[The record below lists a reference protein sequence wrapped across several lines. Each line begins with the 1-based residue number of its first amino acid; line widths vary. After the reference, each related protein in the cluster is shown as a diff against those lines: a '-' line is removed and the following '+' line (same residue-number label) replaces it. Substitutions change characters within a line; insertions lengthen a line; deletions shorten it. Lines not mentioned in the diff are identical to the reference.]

1 MTRSVRCGALTI
13 GGGAPVSVQS
23 MTNTDTRDFAATSA
37 QIARLFESGCDLVR
51 VSVFD
56 SRCVPYLRA
65 YQEQAAG
72 PLSADIHFDAR
83 LAVAAVE
90 NGFAAL
96 RINPGNIGSEDEVVR
111 VVDCCKAHHTPI
123 RIGVNSG
130 SLGKDILARYGG
142 VTAEG
147 MVASALGHVR
157 ILEKHGF
164 EDIVISL
171 KSTDLRTT
179 VDAYRRMA
187 SLCDYPLH
195 VGMTEAGLPGQG
207 SILSAIGIG
216 SLLLDGIGDTIRV
229 SLTGDPAQEAPVGIA
244 ILKALG
250 LRGGFRLI
258 ACPTCGR
265 TRLDTPRIAEQVE
278 KAFKNEKR
286 SVTVAVMGCVV
297 NGPGEARGANVAL
310 CGGDGC
316 GALYV
321 DGVYRRKLTGDIT
334 AQFIDAVR
342 RYLDGSDRT
351 V

>member
-1 MTRSVRCGALTI
+1 MTRAVKCGPLVI
-13 GGGAPVSVQS
+13 GGGAKISVQS
-23 MTNTDTRDFAATSA
+23 MTNTDTRDCEATGA

-56 SRCVPYLRA
+56 EKCVPHLRK
-65 YQEQAAG
+65 YQEDAPG

-96 RINPGNIGSEDEVVR
+96 RINPGNIGSESEVER
-111 VVDCCKAHHTPI
+111 VVDCCKAHGTPI

-130 SLGKDILARYGG
+130 SLEKDILNAHGG

-147 MVASALGHVR
+147 MVESALRHVR
-157 ILEKHGF
+157 ILEKRGF

-187 SLCDYPLH
+187 KMCGYPLH
-195 VGMTEAGLPGQG
+195 VGMTEAGLPGEG
-207 SILSAIGIG
+207 SIRSAIGIG
-216 SLLLDGIGDTIRV
+216 ALLLAGIGDTIRV
-229 SLTGDPAQEAPVGIA
+229 SLTGDPALEAPLGIS

-265 TRLDTPRIAEQVE
+265 TRLDTAAIAARVE
-278 KAFKNEKR
+278 EAFRNEKR
-286 SVTVAVMGCVV
+286 DITVAVMGCVV
-297 NGPGEARGANVAL
+297 NGPGEARGADVAL
-310 CGGDGC
+310 CGGVDC
-316 GALYV
+316 GALYI
-321 DGVYRRKLTGDIT
+321 GGEYREKLTGDV
-334 AQFIDAVR
+334 AEKFIARVR
-342 RYLDGSDRT
+342 RFLDERDR
-351 V
+351 